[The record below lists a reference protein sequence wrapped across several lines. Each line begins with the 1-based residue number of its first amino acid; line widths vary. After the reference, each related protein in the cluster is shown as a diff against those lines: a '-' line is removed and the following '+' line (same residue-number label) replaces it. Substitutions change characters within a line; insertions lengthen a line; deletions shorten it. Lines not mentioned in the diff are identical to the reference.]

1 MIKKITLGLA
11 LATSISIPAF
21 AQEYQYELGL
31 SYYSGDSFNT
41 DFDGVTFEGTAH
53 FSKVDTSHGPL
64 SEASFLDKSSY
75 VTLTLNAETFDIED
89 ASGDTHS
96 DTNNSLFSRFYANEV
111 VIFEATVRK
120 LRFAGENDYETVLKA
135 GVGFYANDTTDV
147 VFSVENFDHADQ
159 LALSVDSHGV
169 YSVFGDMSIA
179 YDAGIAFLDTKADK
193 GTRVNAAVTFYPIN
207 SLGMGVSLTRVSVD
221 DLLASRASVYVDYF
235 VIDSLELNL
244 AFTSEG
250 IDAERD
256 EVTIGAAFRF

>member
-31 SYYSGDSFNT
+31 SYYSGDEFNT
-41 DFDGVTFEGTAH
+41 DFDGLTFEATAH
-53 FSKVDTSHGPL
+53 FAKVDTSHGPL
-64 SEASFLDKSSY
+64 AEANFLDKSSY
-75 VTLTLNAETFDIED
+75 VTLTLNSETED
-89 ASGDTHS
+89 QKAANVDSHS
-96 DTNNSLFSRFYANEV
+96 DINKSIFGRFYANEA
-111 VIFEATVRK
+111 VIFEATVTK
-120 LRFAGENDYETVLKA
+120 LRSAGENDYETVLKA

-159 LALSVDSHGV
+159 FSVNVDSHGV

-179 YDAGIAFLDTKADK
+179 YDAGIAFLDTKTDK

-207 SLGMGVSLTRVSVD
+207 SLGMGVSLERTSID
-221 DLLASRASVYVDYF
+221 DGLDSSASVYVDYF
-235 VIDSLELNL
+235 VIESLELNL
-244 AFTSEG
+244 AFTSQG

-256 EVTIGAAFRF
+256 EVTLGAAFRF